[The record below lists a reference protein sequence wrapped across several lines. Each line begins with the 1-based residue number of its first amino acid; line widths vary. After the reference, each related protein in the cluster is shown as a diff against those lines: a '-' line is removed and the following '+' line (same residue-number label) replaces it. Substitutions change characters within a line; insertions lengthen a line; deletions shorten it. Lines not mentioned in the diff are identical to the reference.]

1 VSTEVITAL
10 GAFLSGAGSVI
21 GAMFALRHQRKQD
34 EEDCEKRF
42 KAFREGLGL
51 RLEEDDDENK

>member
-1 VSTEVITAL
+1 
-10 GAFLSGAGSVI
+10 
-21 GAMFALRHQRKQD
+21 MFALRHQRKQD